1 MIWNLLSNAIKVTP
15 KGGKVQ
21 ITVERVNSHIEMSVS
36 DTGQGL
42 DPEFL
47 PHVFERFSQGEHGG
61 GGGDDERPTRHRT
74 GLGLGL
80 AIVKNLAELHGGSV
94 RAKSG
99 GPGKG
104 STFIISLPISVVRSL
119 TAGEARHHPTA
130 TIETDVPADPNLS
143 GVHVMVEVDL
153 VADHGNSSF
162 AEGPWQCGGTAA
174 VGAAARVA
182 CLVSGGSRAL
192 GSSRATEQQV
202 RPHLPAQRSERRG
215 GSVD

>member
-99 GPGKG
+99 GP
-104 STFIISLPISVVRSL
+104 VVRSL

-130 TIETDVPADPNLS
+130 TIEMDVPADPNLS